1 MEVSVINWPVKTR
14 GQGGFCESPVKN
26 TFLSKIRSG
35 YLNLLKATEMADITF
50 DESNRILEQKQILQK
65 IKRMA
70 FEIYENNFEE
80 QTLLLA
86 GIQEN
91 GYLLAEYL
99 QRELEAISHLQIN
112 LASITLDKIH
122 PLDHPILVEPAD
134 LNLQDKVIVLVD
146 DVLNSGKTLAYA
158 MQSFLKTEVK
168 KIETATLINRH
179 HTLYPI
185 NATYT
190 GLSLS
195 TTLQEHIRVVLA
207 ESERFGAYLI

>member
-1 MEVSVINWPVKTR
+1 
-14 GQGGFCESPVKN
+14 
-26 TFLSKIRSG
+26 
-35 YLNLLKATEMADITF
+35 MADITF

-91 GYLLAEYL
+91 GYLLAEHL

-122 PLDHPILVEPAD
+122 PLDHPILVEPAN

-158 MQSFLKTEVK
+158 MQIFLKTEVK

>member
-1 MEVSVINWPVKTR
+1 ME
-14 GQGGFCESPVKN
+14 
-26 TFLSKIRSG
+26 
-35 YLNLLKATEMADITF
+35 DITF
-50 DESNRILEQKQILQK
+50 DETNRILDRHQILQK

-80 QTLLLA
+80 QELLLA

-91 GYLLAEYL
+91 GYLLAQLLAAEI
-99 QRELEAISHLQIN
+99 QSISAITVSLS
-112 LASITLDKIH
+112 SITLNKIH
-122 PLDHPILVEPAD
+122 PLEQPIVVEPAVLD
-134 LNLQDKVIVLVD
+134 LQGQVIILVD
-146 DVLNSGKTLAYA
+146 DVLNSGKTLAYSL
-158 MQSFLKTEVK
+158 QSFLKSEVK

-207 ESERFGAYLI
+207 EGERFGAYLI

>member
-1 MEVSVINWPVKTR
+1 
-14 GQGGFCESPVKN
+14 
-26 TFLSKIRSG
+26 
-35 YLNLLKATEMADITF
+35 MADITF
-50 DESNRILEQKQILQK
+50 DETNLILDRQQINQK

-70 FEIYENNFEE
+70 FELYEHNFEE
-80 QTLLLA
+80 KEILLA

-91 GYLLAEYL
+91 GYQLAQLLAHEIK
-99 QRELEAISHLQIN
+99 AIAPITVE

-122 PLDHPILVEPAD
+122 PLLHPLVVEPE
-134 LNLQDKVIVLVD
+134 NMPLQERVVILVD
-146 DVLNSGKTLAYA
+146 DVLNTGKTLAYA
-158 MQSFLKTEVK
+158 MQYFLKAEVK
-168 KIETATLINRH
+168 KLETATLINRH

-207 ESERFGAYLI
+207 DDDRFGAYLV

>member
-1 MEVSVINWPVKTR
+1 MID
-14 GQGGFCESPVKN
+14 
-26 TFLSKIRSG
+26 
-35 YLNLLKATEMADITF
+35 DITF
-50 DESNRILEQKQILQK
+50 DESNRILAQHQIRQK

-70 FEIYENNFEE
+70 YELYENNFEE
-80 QTLLLA
+80 QDLLLA

-91 GYLLAEYL
+91 GYLMAQMLAKEI
-99 QRELEAISHLQIN
+99 QSIAAITVE
-112 LASITLDKIH
+112 LASITLDKIY
-122 PLDHPILVEPAD
+122 PLEHPIVVEPANIN
-134 LNLQDKVIVLVD
+134 LNNRVVILVD
-146 DVLNSGKTLAYA
+146 DVLNTGKTLAYA

-195 TTLQEHIRVVLA
+195 TTLQEHIRVVLT
-207 ESERFGAYLI
+207 EGDRFGAYLI